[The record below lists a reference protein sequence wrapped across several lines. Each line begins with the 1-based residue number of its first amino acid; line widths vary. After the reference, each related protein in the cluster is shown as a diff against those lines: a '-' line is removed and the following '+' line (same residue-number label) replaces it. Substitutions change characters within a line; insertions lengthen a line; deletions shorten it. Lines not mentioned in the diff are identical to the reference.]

1 MSADLFRQLRRVEAQ
16 AERGF
21 EGTAAESAERRR
33 RLRLELLRQHL
44 AQNVDFLKAAHL
56 GGASGQQ
63 SVQAYAAFMD
73 GFLSTI
79 FRLAMDDAK
88 KEGAAPGPIVLVAL
102 GGYGRGE
109 LGPLSDLDLMV
120 IYDGEMGPFV
130 RRVTQGLLYT
140 LWDLGLTVG
149 HSVRSLPDC
158 VAMARTDF
166 ASRTSMQE
174 ARFVVGDR
182 RLFQRFRR
190 VLAENVYRKDFGQF
204 LETALTER
212 DQRYRK
218 FGGSPYM
225 GEPNVKESAGGLR
238 DLHTAMWLA
247 STKFGARTLR
257 DLLEKR
263 LITQREERQTDAAL
277 TFLWRVRNELHFL
290 SGHKND
296 VLSRDIQPEI
306 AKHFGYSSDEVS
318 LDVEKFMRDYY
329 LHARVIHRVSS
340 RLIARCQE
348 TLSRRG
354 TVQRRLRQE
363 ALADGLFVM
372 DERIHLVHHDGRDF
386 RAEPARLMKA
396 FWHSHRLGLELGV
409 DVERAVED
417 ALDLVDDGFRR
428 SAEAR
433 DLFLDICRNWG
444 RVAQTLRQMHEV
456 GFLGRYLPEWDA
468 LTCLVQYDV
477 YHKFTADQHSLI
489 AVENLEALAPGASAS
504 SEGVAQVLNEVQRPD
519 LLMLGMLLHDIGKGK
534 GHGHVAKGIPLAEEL
549 TARIGL
555 EGEAAGAVVFL
566 VAQHVA
572 LSHIAQR
579 RDVNDPK
586 TVEGLAALCGT
597 AERLRNLYLLTFA
610 DMRAVGPGV
619 MTGWQAQILWELYGG
634 ALQRLTGGRPETLT
648 LQDVEQRVQAELRD
662 AGLKRA
668 VAAHLRLTSER
679 YRATTPA
686 ARIAEHMRLIE
697 RLEEVPVATELFH
710 HRDLGSS
717 DLVIVT
723 RDVPG
728 LFSLIA
734 GSLAANGINILS
746 AQIHTRADGIAIDTF
761 QVNDPFGE
769 TVTEEARWRRT
780 LQALRRVLL
789 GEQKVDELLAARRG
803 GRSGDEA
810 VPGPAKVSVDNH
822 LSDTHT
828 VVEVKCPDRVG
839 LLYLITRTL
848 AGFGLS
854 IGSARIATDIDH
866 AYDTFYVADRQGRR
880 IEDPDEMARVR
891 AALEDAL
898 LKPL

>member
-21 EGTAAESAERRR
+21 EGTAAEGAERRR

-73 GFLSTI
+73 GFLSTL
-79 FRLAMDDAK
+79 FRLAVDDAK
-88 KEGAAPGPIVLVAL
+88 KEGVSPGPIVLVAL

-120 IYDGEMGPFV
+120 IYDGEVGPFV
-130 RRVTQGLLYT
+130 QRVTQGLLYT
-140 LWDLGLTVG
+140 LWDLGLTIG

-174 ARFVVGDR
+174 ARYVIGDR

-257 DLLEKR
+257 DLLEKS

-296 VLSRDIQPEI
+296 VLSRDIQPQI
-306 AKHFGYSSDEVS
+306 AKHFGYESDDVS

-372 DERIHLVHHDGRDF
+372 DERIHLVHPDGRDF

-396 FWHSHRLGLELGV
+396 FGHSHRLGLELGV

-428 SAEAR
+428 SAEVR

-504 SEGVAQVLNEVQRPD
+504 SEGIAQVLNEVQRPD

-534 GHGHVAKGIPLAEEL
+534 GHSHVAKGIPLAEEL

-586 TVEGLAALCGT
+586 TVEALAALCGT
-597 AERLRNLYLLTFA
+597 AERLRKLYLLTFA

-619 MTGWQAQILWELYGG
+619 MTGWQAHILWELYRG
-634 ALQRLTGGRPETLT
+634 ARQRLTGGRPERLT
-648 LQDVEQRVQAELRD
+648 REDVADRVRTELRD

-668 VAAHLRLTSER
+668 VPGHLGMISER
-679 YRATTPA
+679 YLSTTPA

-697 RLEEVPVATELFH
+697 RLEEEPVATELFH

-734 GSLAANGINILS
+734 GSLAAHGINILS

-769 TVTEEARWRRT
+769 AVTEEARWRRT

-803 GRSGDEA
+803 GRSGDDA

-848 AGFGLS
+848 AGFDLS
-854 IGSARIATDIDH
+854 IASARIATDIDH
-866 AYDTFYVADRQGRR
+866 AFDTFYVADRHGHR

-898 LKPL
+898 MKPL

>member
-1 MSADLFRQLRRVEAQ
+1 MSADLFRQVKRVEAQ

-44 AQNVDFLKAAHL
+44 SQNVDFLKAAHL

-63 SVQAYAAFMD
+63 SVQAYASFMD
-73 GFLSTI
+73 GFLSTL
-79 FRLAMDDAK
+79 FR
-88 KEGAAPGPIVLVAL
+88 
-102 GGYGRGE
+102 
-109 LGPLSDLDLMV
+109 
-120 IYDGEMGPFV
+120 
-130 RRVTQGLLYT
+130 
-140 LWDLGLTVG
+140 LTVG

-174 ARFVVGDR
+174 ARYVVGDR

-204 LETALTER
+204 LETALAER

-296 VLSRDIQPEI
+296 VLSRDIQPQI
-306 AKHFGYSSDEVS
+306 AKHFGYESDDVS

-372 DERIHLVHHDGRDF
+372 DERIHLVHPDGRDF

-396 FWHSHRLGLELGV
+396 FGHSHRLGLELGV

-428 SAEAR
+428 SEEVR
-433 DLFLDICRNWG
+433 DLFLDICRNCG
-444 RVAQTLRQMHEV
+444 RVAQTLRKMHEV
-456 GFLGRYLPEWDA
+456 GFLGRYLPEWEA

-504 SEGVAQVLNEVQRPD
+504 SEGIAQVLNEVQRPD

-534 GHGHVAKGIPLAEEL
+534 GHSHVAKGIPLAEEL

-579 RDVNDPK
+579 RDVHDPK
-586 TVEGLAALCGT
+586 TVEALAALCGT
-597 AERLRNLYLLTFA
+597 PERLRKLYLLTFA

-619 MTGWQAQILWELYGG
+619 MTGWQA
-634 ALQRLTGGRPETLT
+634 
-648 LQDVEQRVQAELRD
+648 
-662 AGLKRA
+662 
-668 VAAHLRLTSER
+668 H
-679 YRATTPA
+679 
-686 ARIAEHMRLIE
+686 
-697 RLEEVPVATELFH
+697 
-710 HRDLGSS
+710 
-717 DLVIVT
+717 
-723 RDVPG
+723 
-728 LFSLIA
+728 
-734 GSLAANGINILS
+734 
-746 AQIHTRADGIAIDTF
+746 
-761 QVNDPFGE
+761 
-769 TVTEEARWRRT
+769 
-780 LQALRRVLL
+780 
-789 GEQKVDELLAARRG
+789 
-803 GRSGDEA
+803 
-810 VPGPAKVSVDNH
+810 
-822 LSDTHT
+822 
-828 VVEVKCPDRVG
+828 
-839 LLYLITRTL
+839 
-848 AGFGLS
+848 
-854 IGSARIATDIDH
+854 
-866 AYDTFYVADRQGRR
+866 
-880 IEDPDEMARVR
+880 
-891 AALEDAL
+891 
-898 LKPL
+898 

>member
-21 EGTAAESAERRR
+21 EGTAAEGAERRR

-73 GFLSTI
+73 GFLSTL
-79 FRLAMDDAK
+79 FRLAVDDAK
-88 KEGAAPGPIVLVAL
+88 KEGVSPGPIVLVAL

-120 IYDGEMGPFV
+120 IYDGEVGPFV
-130 RRVTQGLLYT
+130 QRVTQGLLYT
-140 LWDLGLTVG
+140 LWDLGLTIG

-174 ARFVVGDR
+174 ARYVIGDR

-257 DLLEKR
+257 DLLEKS

-296 VLSRDIQPEI
+296 VLSRDIQPQI
-306 AKHFGYSSDEVS
+306 AKHFGYESDDVS

-372 DERIHLVHHDGRDF
+372 DERIHLVHPDGRDF

-396 FWHSHRLGLELGV
+396 FGHSHRLGLELGV

-428 SAEAR
+428 SAEVR

-504 SEGVAQVLNEVQRPD
+504 SEGIAQVLNEVQRPD

-534 GHGHVAKGIPLAEEL
+534 GHSHVAKGIPLAEEL

-586 TVEGLAALCGT
+586 TVEALAALCGT
-597 AERLRNLYLLTFA
+597 AERLRKLYLLTFA

-619 MTGWQAQILWELYGG
+619 MTGWQAHILWELYRG
-634 ALQRLTGGRPETLT
+634 ARQRLTGGRPERLT
-648 LQDVEQRVQAELRD
+648 REDVADRVRTELRD

-668 VAAHLRLTSER
+668 VPGHLGMISER
-679 YRATTPA
+679 YLSTTPA

-697 RLEEVPVATELFH
+697 RLEEEPVATELFH

-734 GSLAANGINILS
+734 GSLAAHGINILS

-769 TVTEEARWRRT
+769 AVTEEARWRRT

-803 GRSGDEA
+803 GRSGDDA

-848 AGFGLS
+848 AGFDLS
-854 IGSARIATDIDH
+854 IASARIATDIDH
-866 AYDTFYVADRQGRR
+866 AFDTFYVADRHGHR

-891 AALEDAL
+891 AALEDAPM
-898 LKPL
+898 KPL